1 MHIPDG
7 LMAPT
12 ILAIG
17 WIVALIAIGFASRRC
32 SSRIANEKVPTMAVL
47 AAGIF
52 VAQMLNF
59 PIVGG
64 TTGHLLGATLA
75 VMIVGP
81 LAAIIVMS
89 IVIIIQGL
97 LFGDG
102 GILAMGLNLTN
113 MAIVAVLA
121 GAVFLRL
128 TEKLKTEVSV
138 FIASWSS
145 VFIASLVCA
154 AELAVSDLI
163 SPGTYGVIWSIS
175 IPTVVGLY
183 SIIAIGEALITVSVA
198 TYFLRVHPHMI
209 QSPKRVPEASA

>member
-7 LMAPT
+7 LMAPL

-17 WIVALIAIGFASRRC
+17 WVAALIAIG
-32 SSRIANEKVPTMAVL
+32 IAARKGSMRVTNDKVPTMAVL
-47 AAGIF
+47 SAGIF

-59 PIVGG
+59 PIIGG

-89 IVIIIQGL
+89 VVIIIQGL

-102 GILAMGLNLTN
+102 GIIAMGLNLTN
-113 MAIVAVLA
+113 MAVVAVLV
-121 GAVFLRL
+121 GATFLRL

-138 FIASWSS
+138 FVASWSS
-145 VFIASLVCA
+145 VFVASLVCA
-154 AELAVSDLI
+154 VELAISNLI
-163 SPGTYGVIWSIS
+163 APGSYGIVWTVS
-175 IPTVVGLY
+175 IPTMVGLH
-183 SIIAIGEALITVSVA
+183 SVIAIGEALITVSVA
-198 TYFLRVHPHMI
+198 AYFLKAHPHI
-209 QSPKRVPEASA
+209 ISSSKRVPEASA

>member
-7 LMAPT
+7 LMAPL

-17 WIVALIAIGFASRRC
+17 WIVALIVIGIVARKS
-32 SSRIANEKVPTMAVL
+32 SSRITNDRVPMMAVL

-75 VMIVGP
+75 MMMVGP
-81 LAAIIVMS
+81 LAAIMVMS
-89 IVIIIQGL
+89 VVIIIQGL

-113 MAIVAVLA
+113 MAIVAVVV
-121 GAVFLRL
+121 GSIFLRFTKNL
-128 TEKLKTEVSV
+128 RTEVSI
-138 FIASWSS
+138 FTASWSS
-145 VFIASLVCA
+145 VFVASFICA
-154 AELAVSDLI
+154 IELAASNI
-163 SPGTYGVIWSIS
+163 IAPGSYGIIWSIS
-175 IPTVVGLY
+175 IPTMVGLY

-198 TYFLRVHPHMI
+198 AYFLRVHPEIIH
-209 QSPKRVPEASA
+209 SSNRVPEAT